1 MDKEDFMIVL
11 QSALFHYWDGLTF
24 EQIKN
29 LMGCDE
35 KIVKAGVELADY
47 LKGIEVKK
55 IV

>member
-1 MDKEDFMIVL
+1 MDKEDFLSVL
-11 QSALFHYWDGLTF
+11 QSALFSYWDGLTS

-29 LMGCDE
+29 LTGCDE

-47 LKGIEVKK
+47 LKGIEIKK